1 MSNVKETAAEQVEQ
15 TTETTEAAQPTAK
28 KESAKKEKVA
38 DLKKE
43 LEKATAQAQENK
55 DLLLRTAAEFDN
67 YKRRTAQEKE
77 RIGADTRAATLQQ
90 LLPALDNL
98 ARATANADAP
108 YEDFRKGVE
117 MTEKMLLDILGKLG
131 LEEIKALGEEFDPN
145 FHYAVSQIQDESV
158 GDNIIVDVFQ
168 KGYKI
173 GDNVIRP
180 AMVSVAN
187 C

>member
-1 MSNVKETAAEQVEQ
+1 MASKQETDPKETVPQSEEK
-15 TTETTEAAQPTAK
+15 ESK
-28 KESAKKEKVA
+28 KETPKKEKVSG
-38 DLKKE
+38 LKKE
-43 LEKATAQAQENK
+43 LEQAQAQAAQNK

-67 YKRRTAQEKE
+67 YKRRTTQEKE
-77 RIGADTRAATLQQ
+77 RIGADTRAATLKE

-98 ARATANADAP
+98 ARATENENAS

-131 LEEIKALGEEFDPN
+131 LEEIEALGKEFDPN
-145 FHYAVSQIQDESV
+145 FHYAVSQVQDESV
-158 GDNIIVDVFQ
+158 GENIVVAVLQ